1 MAFGV
6 FFSFTKYLEPG
17 GSGMIYWFKFIF
29 SHTTKSDFFASWCQS
44 NFFQTGSES
53 PSFVEY
59 QYSLFHS
66 IGYCVGFPVLV
77 HARTHREQTR
87 MFAVLRPQD
96 IFIFVDAEVTPQFRH
111 FASTLPGL
119 GIDDTMSLPYSIT
132 CSDEI
137 KTGNAPVPCQFL
149 YCFIMLALHEQA
161 SFRKRT

>member
-44 NFFQTGSES
+44 NFSQTGSES

-87 MFAVLRPQD
+87 MFAVLRPQV
-96 IFIFVDAEVTPQFRH
+96 IFIFVDAGGNPAVQAFCEYSAGFRH
-111 FASTLPGL
+111 
-119 GIDDTMSLPYSIT
+119 
-132 CSDEI
+132 
-137 KTGNAPVPCQFL
+137 
-149 YCFIMLALHEQA
+149 
-161 SFRKRT
+161 